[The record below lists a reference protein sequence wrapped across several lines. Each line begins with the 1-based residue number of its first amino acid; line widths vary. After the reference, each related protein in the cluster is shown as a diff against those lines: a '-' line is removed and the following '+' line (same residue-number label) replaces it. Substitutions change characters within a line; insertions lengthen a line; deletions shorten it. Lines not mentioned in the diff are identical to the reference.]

1 VSWSRLLRLVVAVG
15 LTALVLYKSHPA
27 DVIRA
32 GASADLRW
40 IGLAVAL
47 VLVDRT
53 LMAYRWLVLLC
64 VLTPGTRPSFGS
76 ILRVFFVS
84 TFVGTFL
91 PSVGG
96 DLYRAYS
103 LARLQVSG
111 LESAASV
118 LMDRMLGVLSILL
131 MGVAALFVARDL
143 PVGRGIFITLGVAAG
158 ACAVAALLVFSD
170 RVDAIAQSFV
180 IRLPWSRAQLLA
192 AGLLDAMRRYSRFH
206 GELIN
211 VLALSIAVQALRVL
225 QAYCLG
231 RALGIT
237 HPATVYFVLI
247 PIALL
252 IMLLPITVNGL
263 GTGQLAFVALFGDV
277 GVPYA
282 HAFALSILF
291 IALGVVGNLPG
302 GILYAAE
309 PTPARGSRVT

>member
-1 VSWSRLLRLVVAVG
+1 
-15 LTALVLYKSHPA
+15 
-27 DVIRA
+27 
-32 GASADLRW
+32 
-40 IGLAVAL
+40 
-47 VLVDRT
+47 
-53 LMAYRWLVLLC
+53 
-64 VLTPGTRPSFGS
+64 
-76 ILRVFFVS
+76 
-84 TFVGTFL
+84 
-91 PSVGG
+91 
-96 DLYRAYS
+96 
-103 LARLQVSG
+103 
-111 LESAASV
+111 
-118 LMDRMLGVLSILL
+118 MDRMLGVLSILL

-282 HAFALSILF
+282 QAFALSILF

>member
-1 VSWSRLLRLVVAVG
+1 VVAVG
-15 LTALVLYKSHPA
+15 LTAFVLYKSHPI
-27 DVIRA
+27 DVVRA

-40 IGLAVAL
+40 IGLAIAL
-47 VLVDRT
+47 VLADRT

-64 VLTPGTRPSFGS
+64 VLTPGTRPSFGAVV
-76 ILRVFFVS
+76 RVFFVS

-103 LARLQVSG
+103 LARLRVSG

-118 LMDRMLGVLSILL
+118 LMDRVLGVLSILI
-131 MGVAALFVARDL
+131 MGVGALFVAHDL
-143 PVGRGIFITLGVAAG
+143 PLGRGVFITLGLAAAG
-158 ACAVAALLVFSD
+158 CAVAAILVFSD
-170 RVDAIAQSFV
+170 RVEAIAQSQV
-180 IRLPWSRAQLLA
+180 SRLPSSRAQRLA

-206 GELIN
+206 GELVN
-211 VLALSIAVQALRVL
+211 VLGVSIVVQALRIL

-231 RALGIT
+231 RALGIAA
-237 HPATVYFVLI
+237 PPTVYFVLI

-263 GTGQLAFVALFGDV
+263 GTGQAAFVALFGQI
-277 GVPYA
+277 GVPSA
-282 HAFALSILF
+282 QAFALSILF

-302 GILYAAE
+302 GVLYAVE
-309 PTPARGSRVT
+309 PARASGSRTT